1 MSEEALQKLFGREF
15 AEKYRKAL
23 AEARKIPSEKLE
35 KIREFAMTTIRDS
48 ADFRVTFDNLDIIL
62 VQAPQDPSKFR
73 PKETKTGN
81 YRTGMIWAGSKSLIS
96 QIISVF
102 CATRED
108 AEQLLSKPN
117 KLWLLIGKLREKTY
131 EGDVS
136 YTFTC
141 FGFVDPEAL

>member
-1 MSEEALQKLFGREF
+1 MSFDILEKLFGKEF
-15 AEKYRKAL
+15 VQRYKAAL
-23 AEARKIPSEKLE
+23 AKAKEIPKEKLE
-35 KIREFAMTTIRDS
+35 KIKEFALATIKDS

-62 VQAPQDPSKFR
+62 AQAPQDPSKFQ
-73 PKETKTGN
+73 PKETKHGN
-81 YRTGMIWAGSKSLIS
+81 YRTAMIWAGSKSLS
-96 QIISVF
+96 HFISVF

-141 FGFVDPEAL
+141 FGFVDPEAP